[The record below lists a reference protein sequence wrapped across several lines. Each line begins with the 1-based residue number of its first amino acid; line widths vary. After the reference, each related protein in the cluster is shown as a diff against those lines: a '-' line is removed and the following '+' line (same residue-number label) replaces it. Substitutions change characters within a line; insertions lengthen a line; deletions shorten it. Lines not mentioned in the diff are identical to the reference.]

1 MILQQGK
8 RMLKFDER
16 LSKRIMELEEIQE
29 LQDKRTS
36 QERSGLERSD
46 REKSALDADMSGAP
60 QDEGGRVS

>member
-36 QERSGLERSD
+36 QEKFGLERSGQEKSGLER
-46 REKSALDADMSGAP
+46 SALDADMSGAP
-60 QDEGGRVS
+60 